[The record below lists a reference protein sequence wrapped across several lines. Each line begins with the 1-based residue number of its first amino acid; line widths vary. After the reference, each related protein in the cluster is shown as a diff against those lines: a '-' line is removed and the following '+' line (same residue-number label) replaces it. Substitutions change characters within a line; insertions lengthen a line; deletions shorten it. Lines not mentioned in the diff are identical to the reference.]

1 MTSNGAGAAA
11 SAADNV
17 GGSVE
22 HLFRHESGRIVSYLT
37 RLLGPEHIDLAEEVV
52 QEALLR
58 ALQSWSYSGIP
69 SNPAAW
75 LLQVARNAALD
86 AIRHRKIASDKEPA
100 LIAELTAASRPL
112 RPYETSPDAKLRD
125 DELRMIFMC
134 CHPALSSEASVA
146 LSLKAIGGFSVR
158 EIARAFLADEA
169 TIAQRLVRAKR
180 QIREKGL
187 SLDLPSGNELSLRLD
202 SVLDVLYLMFN
213 EGYDAHQ
220 GEELIR
226 QDLCLEALRLAQLVA
241 GSSVSAPR
249 VHALVALI
257 AVQTARLP
265 ARTDGVGDLVLLDQ
279 QDRSRWDERL
289 IAMGFYHFERS
300 IAGREIS
307 PFHVEAAIAAT
318 HTRAAT
324 PDETDWALVLS
335 LYDQLME
342 LKPSPVVALNR
353 SVAIARI
360 HGAQAALA
368 ELDRLDGEPALRAY
382 YLLPA
387 VRGQL
392 LAELN
397 RHDAAIAAYR
407 QALALSPN
415 APERRFLQQKI
426 DRLEQRG
433 LGSSGEELK
442 KHRAG
447 GGGGRAGL

>member
-1 MTSNGAGAAA
+1 MTSNGTGVAAA
-11 SAADNV
+11 TADNV

-37 RLLGPEHIDLAEEVV
+37 RLLGPEHMDLAEEVV
-52 QEALLR
+52 QEALLK

-75 LLQVARNAALD
+75 LLQVARNSALD
-86 AIRHRKIASDKEPA
+86 AIRHRKVSADKEPA
-100 LIAELTAASRPL
+100 LVAELTSASRPL
-112 RPYETSPDAKLRD
+112 GPDIETTDAKLRD

-134 CHPALSSEASVA
+134 CHPALSPEASVA
-146 LSLKAIGGFSVR
+146 LSLKTVGGFSVR

-180 QIREKGL
+180 QILDKGL
-187 SLDLPSGNELSLRLD
+187 SFDLPSGFDLSRRLD

-226 QDLCLEALRLAQLVA
+226 QDLCLEALRLARLVA
-241 GSSVSAPR
+241 ESSVNSPR

-257 AVQTARLP
+257 ALQTARLP

-289 IAMGFYHFERS
+289 IAIGFRYFDRA
-300 IAGREIS
+300 IAGREVS

-324 PDETDWALVLS
+324 PEETDWKLVLS
-335 LYDQLME
+335 LYDQLLQ

-353 SVAIARI
+353 SVAVARV
-360 HGAQAALA
+360 HGSQAALS
-368 ELDRLDGEPALRAY
+368 ELDRLSDESALRNY

-387 VRGQL
+387 ARGEL

-397 RHDAAIAAYR
+397 RCGEAVVAYR
-407 QALALSPN
+407 EALALAGN
-415 APERRFLQQKI
+415 TPERRFLQRKI
-426 DRLEQRG
+426 DQLEKPAADSR
-433 LGSSGEELK
+433 
-442 KHRAG
+442 
-447 GGGGRAGL
+447 